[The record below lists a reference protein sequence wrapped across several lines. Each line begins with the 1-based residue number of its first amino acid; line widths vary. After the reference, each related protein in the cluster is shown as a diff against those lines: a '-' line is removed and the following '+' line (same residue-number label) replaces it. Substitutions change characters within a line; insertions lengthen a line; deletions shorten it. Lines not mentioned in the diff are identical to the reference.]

1 MTDPHGV
8 LSFVRKQTLHKKIVY
23 RNDVGLTF
31 STARLEERIDT
42 ESVPSCLQHKCADQ
56 KAVLFHALDLRSAI
70 KESPWRMSGVF
81 CSYCRSERYSLVR
94 GSLRSRLTQAPY
106 RRPAGVGRLCE
117 TAGALVPVV

>member
-31 STARLEERIDT
+31 SAARLEERIDT
-42 ESVPSCLQHKCADQ
+42 ESVPSCRQHKCADQ

-70 KESPWRMSGVF
+70 KESPWRMSGIF
-81 CSYCRSERYSLVR
+81 CSYRRSERYSLVR
-94 GSLRSRLTQAPY
+94 GSPRRRLTQAPY
-106 RRPAGVGRLCE
+106 RRPAVLRHVVVH
-117 TAGALVPVV
+117 AGDQL